1 MENFRFGSMIDKLKA
16 APKTIVFTEG
26 TDPRI
31 LEAAQRL
38 LKDGFL
44 TPILVG
50 EPGAVKAAA
59 DKAGFDVSGAKV
71 VDPQIG
77 RASCRERV

>member
-1 MENFRFGSMIDKLKA
+1 MGTNRPFPFYLKTQEESQMENFRFGSMIDKQKA

-38 LKDGFL
+38 
-44 TPILVG
+44 
-50 EPGAVKAAA
+50 
-59 DKAGFDVSGAKV
+59 
-71 VDPQIG
+71 
-77 RASCRERV
+77 

>member
-1 MENFRFGSMIDKLKA
+1 MGTNRPFPFYLKTQEESQMENFRFGSMIDKLKA

-44 TPILVG
+44 TPILV
-50 EPGAVKAAA
+50 
-59 DKAGFDVSGAKV
+59 
-71 VDPQIG
+71 
-77 RASCRERV
+77 